1 MKKLKIVI
9 ITLLIFLCNY
19 EIIVQTEN
27 IAAPTF
33 SYTFTNYIGTSNI
46 SEDDAWY
53 KATKQAYDSNQ
64 ISIQEWEYEYY
75 EYMEDKCYTEIE
87 DLDSSTAYSVNSLTN
102 DNSFITGKI
111 TWNVSETSSNSYQN
125 LKYALFP
132 HHAMNI

>member
-27 IAAPTF
+27 ISAPTF

-64 ISIQEWEYEYY
+64 ISIPEWEYEYY
-75 EYMEDKCYTEIE
+75 EYMEDKCYT
-87 DLDSSTAYSVNSLTN
+87 
-102 DNSFITGKI
+102 
-111 TWNVSETSSNSYQN
+111 
-125 LKYALFP
+125 
-132 HHAMNI
+132 